1 MSMLVGWCSV
11 TSRAIMRPTKRL
23 FMTVTPAESFSNLI
37 QYQAIK
43 EQIKNKWF
51 ASPFESLPKLQSND
65 VGVVGEQFIGDICRQ
80 GNVPAIIDG
89 IKFKKSNGGLGDG
102 IIKDRSVEIKTAH
115 VSGSSNSFQHELG
128 DEPWQVDYMIFL
140 DVSPMY
146 LYLTIFPN
154 FSELHY
160 KSSGKCSPYF
170 PSRSICWRNKKGAF
184 KMDTSVYANEI
195 ALMREEPNTIKIGA
209 ATKYT
214 TLVDFLNRIII

>member
-1 MSMLVGWCSV
+1 MLVGWCSV
-11 TSRAIMRPTKRL
+11 SSRAIMRPTKRL

-102 IIKDRSVEIKTAH
+102 IIKDCSVNFKKSQI
-115 VSGSSNSFQHELG
+115 NS
-128 DEPWQVDYMIFL
+128 I
-140 DVSPMY
+140 S
-146 LYLTIFPN
+146 
-154 FSELHY
+154 
-160 KSSGKCSPYF
+160 
-170 PSRSICWRNKKGAF
+170 
-184 KMDTSVYANEI
+184 
-195 ALMREEPNTIKIGA
+195 
-209 ATKYT
+209 
-214 TLVDFLNRIII
+214 